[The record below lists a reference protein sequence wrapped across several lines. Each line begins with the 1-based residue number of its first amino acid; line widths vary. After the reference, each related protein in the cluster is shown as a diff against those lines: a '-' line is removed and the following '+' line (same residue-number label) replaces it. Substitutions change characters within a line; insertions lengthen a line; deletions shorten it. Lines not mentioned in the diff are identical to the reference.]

1 MSKYYWTCPY
11 CQSNNDPGESC
22 DCQKI
27 DEKPDNLI
35 GRSTTDDTSTNN
47 MVDDYKVVKGV

>member
-35 GRSTTDDTSTNN
+35 ERSTTDDTSTNN